1 MISDGIILIA
11 VIFRRI
17 YSTGKAFY
25 DKYKKPFTILSAL
38 WMFCDIGLDMACVK
52 NYYDKCIEVKKYLY
66 LNRIPPIKS
75 SYCMLTSDLRGVCI
89 VPTGGKSFAS

>member
-52 NYYDKCIEVKKYLY
+52 NYYDKCIEVEKYLN
-66 LNRIPPIKS
+66 LWNSANESLHII
-75 SYCMLTSDLRGVCI
+75 CNVHL
-89 VPTGGKSFAS
+89 